1 MMDVETLSAL
11 VFILLANMG
20 KSSGG
25 GFAAITATLDKSTL
39 TLKGDISA
47 ELNDGTLVIG
57 S

>member
-1 MMDVETLSAL
+1 MDVETLSAL